1 MPSPRV
7 ASEAPEE
14 PLPVAPEVPVGPHA
28 SNPYAYAYAYP
39 YPYPYPSPYP
49 HPGGGRGGGGG
60 QGEGS

>member
-39 YPYPYPSPYP
+39 
-49 HPGGGRGGGGG
+49 
-60 QGEGS
+60 